1 MDYKTIVMEEKK
13 RIVLIAH
20 YNKKTDL
27 LEWAK
32 FNRETLA
39 QHDLYAT
46 GTTGSLIEDD
56 LGLPITKLQSGPLGG
71 DQQVGAMISNGEVDV
86 AIFFIDALSA
96 HSHDVDIK
104 ALLRLATVW
113 NIPIACTRA
122 SADFIISSHLMGENY
137 ERIIP
142 DYEGYQNRFKKTTK
156 PKRKPSKEK
165 PQPETT

>member
-1 MDYKTIVMEEKK
+1 MDYKVTIMNEKK

-20 YNKKTDL
+20 DNKKDEL

-32 FNRETLA
+32 FNRETLS

-46 GTTGSLIEDD
+46 GTTGTLLEDV
-56 LGLPITKLQSGPLGG
+56 LEIPITKLQSGPLGG
-71 DQQVGAMISNGEVDV
+71 DQQVGAMISNGELDV

-122 SADFIISSHLMGENY
+122 SADFIISSHLMGEEY
-137 ERIIP
+137 ERIIS
-142 DYEGYQNRFKKTTK
+142 DFAGYKNRLKKNPTK
-156 PKRKPSKEK
+156 KGPRKEK
-165 PQPETT
+165 SQS